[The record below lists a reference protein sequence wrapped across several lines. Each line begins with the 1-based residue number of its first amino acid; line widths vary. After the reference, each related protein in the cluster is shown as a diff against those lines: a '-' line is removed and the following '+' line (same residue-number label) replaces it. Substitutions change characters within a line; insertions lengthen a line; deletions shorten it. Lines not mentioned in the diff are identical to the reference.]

1 MFDWPSIMLSLQLA
15 ALTTV
20 ILLAIGIPLAAW
32 LAYTRAR
39 WAVGIEAIVALP
51 LILPPTVLGYY
62 LLVALGAQSP
72 LGRWWTDVT
81 GSTLVFSFTGLLIAS
96 ILYSLPFAVQPML
109 AAFAGI
115 DRRLIEAS
123 SVLGRRWPTTIMRV
137 VLPGARAGV
146 ATATV
151 LTFAHTIGEF
161 GVVLM
166 VGGNIPGVTR
176 TVSIDIYDDVQ
187 AFDYAAAGR
196 TSLAL
201 LAFSMAVLVSVYSL
215 QRRGGI
221 RRALTRWAM

>member
-1 MFDWPSIMLSLQLA
+1 MLDWPSIVLSVQLA
-15 ALTTV
+15 FVTTIV
-20 ILLAIGIPLAAW
+20 LLAVGIPLAAW
-32 LAYTRAR
+32 LTYTRAR
-39 WAVGIEAIVALP
+39 WAVGVEAIVALP
-51 LILPPTVLGYY
+51 LVLPPTVLGYY

-72 LGRWWTDVT
+72 IGRWWTETT
-81 GSTLVFSFTGLLIAS
+81 GSPLVFSFTGLLIAS
-96 ILYSLPFAVQPML
+96 ILYSLPFAVQPMM

-115 DRRLIEAS
+115 DRRLLEAS
-123 SVLGRRWPTTIMRV
+123 AVLGRRWPTTLARV

-146 ATATV
+146 ATAAV

-196 TSLAL
+196 TSIAL
-201 LAFSMAVLVSVYSL
+201 LAFSVVVLVAVYSL
-215 QRRGGI
+215 QRRSGRPLLGS
-221 RRALTRWAM
+221 WAR